1 MARPGRLAAVA
12 VAVLAAVALASCGG
26 SGAPGSAQDALEA
39 NAVVERI
46 VDGDTLVVVVD
57 GAEERVRLIGM
68 NTPESVDRRR
78 PVMCFGKEASA
89 HLDELV
95 PAGTPVRLERD
106 VEVRDRYDR
115 LLAYLYRASD
125 GLFVNLAMVTDGYAQ
140 QYTFPPNVA
149 HTDAIG
155 RAERQ
160 ARADGTGLWSACD
173 APFEE

>member
-1 MARPGRLAAVA
+1 MSRRGRLAAVG
-12 VAVLAAVALASCGG
+12 VAVLAVVSLAGCGG
-26 SGAPGSAQDALEA
+26 SGAPGSSQDALEA
-39 NAVVERI
+39 NAVVDRI

-68 NTPESVDRRR
+68 NTPESVDQRR

-89 HLDELV
+89 HLGELV
-95 PAGTPVRLERD
+95 PEGTPVRLERD

-149 HTDAIG
+149 HTDEFR
-155 RAERQ
+155 RAERD
-160 ARADGTGLWSACD
+160 ARSNGTGLWSACD
-173 APFEE
+173 APFEK

>member
-1 MARPGRLAAVA
+1 MSRPGRLAIAG
-12 VAVLAAVALASCGG
+12 VAVLAVAMLLGCGG
-26 SGAPGSAQDALEA
+26 SGAPGSAEDAVQA
-39 NAVVERI
+39 NAVVERV

-140 QYTFPPNVA
+140 QYTFPPNV
-149 HTDAIG
+149 
-155 RAERQ
+155 
-160 ARADGTGLWSACD
+160 
-173 APFEE
+173 

>member
-1 MARPGRLAAVA
+1 MPRPGRLAIVA
-12 VAVLAAVALASCGG
+12 IAVLAVTTLLGCSGP
-26 SGAPGSAQDALEA
+26 GAPGSAEDAVEA

-149 HTDAIG
+149 HTAAFG
-155 RAERQ
+155 RAERE
-160 ARADGTGLWSACD
+160 ARADGTGLWSACE

>member
-39 NAVVERI
+39 NAVVERV
-46 VDGDTLVVVVD
+46 VDGDTLVVVVE

-149 HTDAIG
+149 HTEAFG

-160 ARADGTGLWSACD
+160 ARADGTGLWSACE

>member
-1 MARPGRLAAVA
+1 VALQGRTAIVG
-12 VAVLAAVALASCGG
+12 VAVLALAALLGCGG
-26 SGAPGSAQDALEA
+26 SGALGSSQDAVEA

-57 GAEERVRLIGM
+57 GVEERVRLIGM
-68 NTPESVDRRR
+68 NTPESVDQRR

-89 HLDELV
+89 HLGELV

-106 VEVRDRYDR
+106 VEARDRYER

-125 GLFVNLAMVTDGYAQ
+125 GLFVNLAMVADGYAQ

-149 HTDAIG
+149 HTDDFG
-155 RAERQ
+155 RAERD
-160 ARADGTGLWSACD
+160 ARSSGTGLWSACEE
-173 APFEE
+173 PFEK